1 MQKIYYIILII
12 FASVPLLLNAQT
24 TDSSQTISPGNVYIN
39 KMDQFLAVKL
49 STSNDI
55 KNFTVKNTTKY
66 EINPNDKSILKLSA
80 NYRWLSGSV
89 SITPNFL
96 NGNNN
101 DMLKGKTTT
110 TAFALNLN
118 FTHWSQ
124 TFSYARI
131 KGFYLKNT
139 ADYIPNWKKGIDP
152 YIQFPDLVYNGYAG
166 QTAYTFNKNFSFN
179 ALSAQT
185 ERQLKS
191 AGTFRPSVSYNY
203 DLVDNKIVLTG
214 QDSSQK
220 SKNLQVLV
228 SAAYYHT
235 FVINKNFYFSAGL
248 VPGIG
253 IISTKFYN
261 RQVSSTIITRYL
273 NALYH
278 SEITFA
284 AGYNSERFFVGG
296 QLTSA
301 TSNYDQHN
309 ISTFIT
315 TQGLT
320 YQVFAGYRFGAPKFL
335 KNALDKVEEKAKAL
349 GNW

>member
-1 MQKIYYIILII
+1 
-12 FASVPLLLNAQT
+12 
-24 TDSSQTISPGNVYIN
+24 
-39 KMDQFLAVKL
+39 MDEFLAVKL

-55 KNFTVKNTTKY
+55 KNFTLKNTTKY
-66 EINPNDKSILKLSA
+66 EIDPNDKSIVKLSA

-89 SITPNFL
+89 SATPKFL

-101 DMLKGKTTT
+101 DILKGKTKT

-131 KGFYLKNT
+131 KGFYLNNT
-139 ADYIPNWKKGIDP
+139 ADYIPNWRKGVDP
-152 YIQFPDLVYNGYAG
+152 YLQFPDLVYNGYAG

-191 AGTFRPSVSYNY
+191 AGTFSPAVSYNY
-203 DLVDNKIVLTG
+203 DLIDNKTILTG

-228 SAAYYHT
+228 SAGYYHT

-248 VPGIG
+248 IPGIG

-261 RQVSSTIITRYL
+261 RHVTETIITRYL
-273 NALYH
+273 NILYH
-278 SEITFA
+278 SEATFA
-284 AGYNSERFFVGG
+284 MGYNAERFFIGG
-296 QLTSA
+296 QLTGTTLSY
-301 TSNYDQHN
+301 NQHN
-309 ISTFIT
+309 ISTYIT
-315 TQGLT
+315 TKGIT
-320 YQVFAGYRFGAPKFL
+320 YQVFAGYRFDAPKFL
-335 KNALDKVEEKAKAL
+335 KNVLNKVDEKAAKL
-349 GNW
+349 GKL